1 MGTFTFRE
9 EVPTGYEDPGLIT
22 VTLGAD
28 GSIRDANA
36 ANDGDRREYVRFN
49 GITLRVRNYSKM
61 VPLSVEKIWADG
73 ENTSVQVQVYANGV
87 SMGADFLANL
97 STTSG
102 WIREFS
108 LAVPLYINGQRAV
121 YTLLE
126 TQIGTWS
133 YSSEYGG
140 DGYRYYGVTYS
151 PMQYL
156 DANGQEVTDPQEAGS
171 IYLSVTN
178 QRTQLNVTV
187 NKLDQDEA
195 PLPGAEFY
203 LYPTGGK
210 QDANVIQDDNGNNV
224 LEGYSNPMI
233 ATSDE
238 NGIVSFR
245 NLPAGTYFLVEHQ
258 APPYYQGDDSLY
270 CLLVQG
276 TGVVMYKY
284 EGDQW
289 TALNHRNITNTK
301 RAEEVIIE
309 KLVAGNMGDKTKDF
323 AFTVTSTMPML
334 AGTGYTL
341 SEGGLQADFQLS
353 HGESVTLYAP
363 EGAEL
368 TISETNAGGY
378 SIEMK
383 AGETPLTNRSYTVT
397 AADGQTV
404 TVTNTKNVDVDMGII
419 QDSLPYVLLL
429 STAGCGSLLLAGG
442 RKRRKQQ

>member
-1 MGTFTFRE
+1 
-9 EVPTGYEDPGLIT
+9 
-22 VTLGAD
+22 
-28 GSIRDANA
+28 
-36 ANDGDRREYVRFN
+36 
-49 GITLRVRNYSKM
+49 
-61 VPLSVEKIWADG
+61 
-73 ENTSVQVQVYANGV
+73 VQVQVYANGI

-102 WIREFS
+102 WIRQFS

-140 DGYRYYGVTYS
+140 DGYRYYDVTYS

-156 DANGQEVTDPQEAGS
+156 DANGQEVTDPQEAES

-187 NKLDQDEA
+187 NKLDQDGA

-203 LYPTGGK
+203 LYHTGGK

-289 TALNHRNITNTK
+289 TALDHRNITNTK

-323 AFTVTSTMPML
+323 AFTVKSTVPML
-334 AGTGYTL
+334 EGTGYTL
-341 SEGGLQADFQLS
+341 SKGGLQADFQLS

-363 EGAEL
+363 EGADL

-383 AGETPLTNRSYTVT
+383 AGETSLSGGSYTVT
-397 AADGQTV
+397 DADDQTI

-442 RKRRKQQ
+442 RKRRKKQ